1 MAAITAMLA
10 VLGVTTIGMVYRHFS
25 RKGLPET
32 QCILLPSFSC
42 RDGEQVTRTRA
53 GILQLLV
60 FWRCLEINN

>member
-32 QCILLPSFSC
+32 QCVFCFLPFPAEMESK
-42 RDGEQVTRTRA
+42 
-53 GILQLLV
+53 
-60 FWRCLEINN
+60 